1 MTHSDS
7 KVETDR
13 RMLEEAQ
20 SKGLGGKISAY
31 AKLSGPGWLQSA
43 ITLGGGSLASSLF
56 LGILGGYTLLWVQ
69 PFAMILG
76 IIMLSAIGYVTL
88 STGKRPFHAIRDHVN
103 PALAWGWALAVAAAN
118 IVWCMPQF
126 SLAYGVVS
134 QNLLPGMFGSEGA
147 ITQAGGENG
156 NYLSM
161 AIVSGSL
168 LVICTA
174 ITWSYDRGGWGIKMY
189 ERLLK
194 ILVAL
199 IVLCF
204 FGVVGVLTAQGVIDW
219 GAVSRGIIPD
229 FGQFWRPA
237 ASFTP
242 LLEQLDES
250 SREYW
255 SKLIVSKQQDVL
267 FSAAATAVGINMTF
281 LFPYTLLKKGWTREF
296 RGLTTFDLST
306 GMFIPYVLATGCV
319 VIAAAAQFHTNGTE
333 DFSVVDGKLVAPAD
347 LAGAYDGLLMDRLH
361 AKDPSTKD
369 TLDNAAPADAANV
382 KAEMLNTFLSES
394 GMPEQHI
401 AAALVNR
408 KAKHLSGALA
418 PLTGPFIADIVFG
431 LGVLAMALSTISLL
445 MLISGF
451 VFCEMFGFELGGTA
465 HRCGTLIAGV
475 FGAFGPYL
483 WSGASFYLAV
493 PTSVFGLALL
503 PFAYITFFLLMN
515 QKSLLGDDIPKGGSR
530 LVWNALMLLA
540 ASTATAASLYVVYS
554 KTQGYFGSGWYGL
567 GGIAALLLLIIVVH
581 FGKSKTKD
589 AVA

>member
-1 MTHSDS
+1 
-7 KVETDR
+7 
-13 RMLEEAQ
+13 
-20 SKGLGGKISAY
+20 
-31 AKLSGPGWLQSA
+31 
-43 ITLGGGSLASSLF
+43 
-56 LGILGGYTLLWVQ
+56 
-69 PFAMILG
+69 
-76 IIMLSAIGYVTL
+76 
-88 STGKRPFHAIRDHVN
+88 
-103 PALAWGWALAVAAAN
+103 
-118 IVWCMPQF
+118 MPQF

-281 LFPYTLLKKGWTREF
+281 LFLYPTTSFTLRQSFLVISSVKFEN
-296 RGLTTFDLST
+296 
-306 GMFIPYVLATGCV
+306 VLADLDV
-319 VIAAAAQFHTNGTE
+319 LVSDIHGTIYSICCE
-333 DFSVVDGKLVAPAD
+333 
-347 LAGAYDGLLMDRLH
+347 
-361 AKDPSTKD
+361 
-369 TLDNAAPADAANV
+369 
-382 KAEMLNTFLSES
+382 
-394 GMPEQHI
+394 
-401 AAALVNR
+401 
-408 KAKHLSGALA
+408 
-418 PLTGPFIADIVFG
+418 
-431 LGVLAMALSTISLL
+431 IS
-445 MLISGF
+445 
-451 VFCEMFGFELGGTA
+451 
-465 HRCGTLIAGV
+465 
-475 FGAFGPYL
+475 
-483 WSGASFYLAV
+483 
-493 PTSVFGLALL
+493 
-503 PFAYITFFLLMN
+503 
-515 QKSLLGDDIPKGGSR
+515 
-530 LVWNALMLLA
+530 
-540 ASTATAASLYVVYS
+540 
-554 KTQGYFGSGWYGL
+554 
-567 GGIAALLLLIIVVH
+567 
-581 FGKSKTKD
+581 
-589 AVA
+589 